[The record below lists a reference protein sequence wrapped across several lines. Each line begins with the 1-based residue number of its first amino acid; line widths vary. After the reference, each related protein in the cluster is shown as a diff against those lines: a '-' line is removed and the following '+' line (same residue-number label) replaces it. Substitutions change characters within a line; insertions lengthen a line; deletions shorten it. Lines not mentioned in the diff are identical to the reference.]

1 MMRTG
6 TPVLRREFGMVVWMT
21 RSSDSNSSAIRRAV
35 FSPPSLVTIKWGVR
49 ISTEGSIF
57 SFFSFSGLRSF
68 SLSFCAPCA
77 AGQNRAATI
86 NAAVKTAFA
95 RMEVR
100 SGTIILSGNEFYLHH
115 FSRQDLRERRNHLWC
130 DSIADGQVAFSAP
143 DQ

>member
-6 TPVLRREFGMVVWMT
+6 TPVLTREFGMVVWTT

-35 FSPPSLVTIKWGVR
+35 FSPPSLATIKWGVR
-49 ISTEGSIF
+49 ISTQGSIF
-57 SFFSFSGLRSF
+57 SFFSFSGFWSL
-68 SLSFCAPCA
+68 SLSFCAA
-77 AGQNRAATI
+77 RVAGQKRAARV
-86 NAAVKTAFA
+86 NAAVKRAWA

-115 FSRQDLRERRNHLWC
+115 FSRQGLRERRNHLWC
-130 DSIADGQVAFSAP
+130 DSIADGQVAFGAP